1 MPMPMQQPAGN
12 GELITPQTATA
23 MARMGVTDE
32 GSLRR
37 LWAMR
42 DQVDEM
48 MRFSDQKGQYY
59 DEWGEAFVALDHAIE
74 EALARMTTGQR
85 SQGAVAASA
94 GRPSVAPPPMAPPPP
109 VARALAAAPQ
119 PPPQAPEQP
128 TTPWGGLGVL
138 PRTHESPPGSP
149 LGMGPSMSPGNFIP
163 SDVGPLAVST
173 PRATPPMPMPN
184 PAQPGILEAIRALLF
199 SRNASAPGTLPP
211 GAVSPEG
218 PSPLPG
224 GSMVP
229 TMTRPSSPP
238 GFPMSSPDYGRAS
251 ASENMQAATVLPQ
264 TPGGVPDWLR
274 RLFGASAR

>member
-1 MPMPMQQPAGN
+1 MPISMQQPAGD
-12 GELITPQTATA
+12 GESITPQTAIA
-23 MARMGVTDE
+23 MARMGITDE
-32 GSLRR
+32 ASLRR
-37 LWAMR
+37 LWEMR
-42 DQVDEM
+42 DQVDKM
-48 MRFSDQKGQYY
+48 MRFADQKTQYY

-85 SQGAVAASA
+85 SRGALAESA

-138 PRTHESPPGSP
+138 PRTHESPPGS
-149 LGMGPSMSPGNFIP
+149 LIGMGPSMYPRNFIP

-173 PRATPPMPMPN
+173 PRATPPPMPMPN

-199 SRNASAPGTLPP
+199 SRNASAPGIMPS
-211 GAVSPEG
+211 GAVSPNN
-218 PSPLPG
+218 PLPG
-224 GSMVP
+224 GPMVP

-238 GFPMSSPDYGRAS
+238 VIPMSSPDYGR